1 MILKSLESKIRFGKI
16 KNSPRVEEVDTECRV
31 RGNKKQAGDTFYR
44 WFISTFNVILE
55 RERSELSRESINKKS
70 IFYKRMHHSESSANG
85 LALKAKDDVS
95 GWCVGRELSACCK
108 SFASPAGGKVDGL
121 LRCARNDG
129 RQGEVDGLLRCARND
144 GRQGEVDGLL
154 RCARN
159 DGRQGEVDGLLRCA
173 RNDERQGE
181 VGRSMIEMLGVLA
194 IIAVLSVGGIAGY
207 SKAMAMWRSNI
218 QRNMISELIAS
229 TIKMKPNL
237 NAFDQKYNIL
247 NSVIYAMGDMPE
259 GLEYKNNLFYDK
271 NGVDMYVM
279 QGKSTWRDQNGNV
292 TGSAQR
298 LIIFFRYHQGDGK
311 SSLSAVELCRNIIE
325 AAKPVANEVLMIAF
339 WEAVDTSIDWTG
351 SKSSILYT
359 GQTLKN
365 TNISDI
371 MQKCRMNIEKGGYE
385 TFLLYLNPY

>member
-31 RGNKKQAGDTFYR
+31 RGNKKQAGDKFYR
-44 WFISTFNVILE
+44 WFTSTFNVILE
-55 RERSELSRESINKKS
+55 RERSELSQESKNKKS

-129 RQGEVDGLLRCARND
+129 
-144 GRQGEVDGLL
+144 
-154 RCARN
+154 
-159 DGRQGEVDGLLRCA
+159 
-173 RNDERQGE
+173 RQGE

-325 AAKPVANEVLMIAF
+325 AAKPVANEVLMIVF

-351 SKSSILYT
+351 NKGTTLYL
-359 GQTLKN
+359 GKQLKN
-365 TNISDI
+365 ANISDI

>member
-1 MILKSLESKIRFGKI
+1 MILKSLVSKIRFGKI
-16 KNSPRVEEVDTECRV
+16 KTSPCVEEVDTKCRA
-31 RGNKKQAGDTFYR
+31 RGNKKQAGGTFYR
-44 WFISTFNVILE
+44 WFTPIFSVIFE
-55 RERSELSRESINKKS
+55 HERSELSLESKNKKS
-70 IFYKRMHHSESSANG
+70 IFYKRMHHSESSANE

-95 GWCVGRELSACCK
+95 GWCRGRLFNTICK
-108 SFASPAGGKVDGL
+108 FFKSPSSEAYVSTYPAGGKVTGL
-121 LRCARNDG
+121 LR
-129 RQGEVDGLLRCARND
+129 V
-144 GRQGEVDGLL
+144 
-154 RCARN
+154 
-159 DGRQGEVDGLLRCA
+159 A

-181 VGRSMIEMLGVLA
+181 VGWSMIEMLGVLA

>member
-31 RGNKKQAGDTFYR
+31 RGNKKQAGDKFYR
-44 WFISTFNVILE
+44 WFTSTFNVILE
-55 RERSELSRESINKKS
+55 RERSELSQESKNKKS

-85 LALKAKDDVS
+85 LALKAEDDVS
-95 GWCVGRELSACCK
+95 GWCRGRLFNTICK
-108 SFASPAGGKVDGL
+108 FFKCPSSEAYASIYPAGGKVTGL
-121 LRCARNDG
+121 LRVARNDI
-129 RQGEVDGLLRCARND
+129 CS
-144 GRQGEVDGLL
+144 
-154 RCARN
+154 
-159 DGRQGEVDGLLRCA
+159 
-173 RNDERQGE
+173 